1 MDKELTELARPH
13 SYENEA
19 LSNLEVST
27 EQPPSTD
34 IISRTISSSSLL
46 TTVDQLQ
53 NSNIYMPITS
63 AASSFKNT
71 SSDVPSP
78 IEKATSFLTNS
89 LIKHLSFTKV
99 KKTHPGKGIDISG
112 KCLTGILFL

>member
-1 MDKELTELARPH
+1 LNEFYLTSRASSVTKQNFP
-13 SYENEA
+13 ENEA

-53 NSNIYMPITS
+53 NIDMPITS
-63 AASSFKNT
+63 AASSYKNT

-89 LIKHLSFTKV
+89 LIKAMTIF
-99 KKTHPGKGIDISG
+99 
-112 KCLTGILFL
+112 F